1 MTKRTMDSLISM
13 EALSALLTLS
23 LMEIVL
29 GIDNIIFIAILTG
42 RLPKEK
48 QPFAQKLG
56 ISMALVTRILL
67 LFSLSWL
74 MGLTTPLFTLLEHS
88 FSVRD
93 LILIFGGLFLV
104 GKATFEIH
112 HKVEGDGDEGEM
124 ASKASHAKNMSMI
137 IFQIMLLDIVFSLD
151 SVITAIGMVQ
161 QISIMVIAM
170 VIAMVVMLFSASHI
184 SHFVEKH
191 PTVKILALSFLILI
205 GVVLTVEGMGGHV
218 GKAYIYFAMFFSLTV
233 EMINMRYRSKTSS
246 KDKRETLENVTR

>member
-1 MTKRTMDSLISM
+1 MDSLFSI

-29 GIDNIIFIAILTG
+29 GIDNIIFIAILTA

-56 ISMALVTRILL
+56 ISMALITRVGL
-67 LFSLSWL
+67 LFCLSWL
-74 MGLTTPLFTLLEHS
+74 MGLTKPLFEVFNHG
-88 FSVRD
+88 FSLRD
-93 LILIFGGLFLV
+93 LILILGGLFLV

-112 HKVEGDGDEGEM
+112 HKLEGPEEGKVDSN
-124 ASKASHAKNMSMI
+124 SKSAQNKVSMI

-151 SVITAIGMVQ
+151 SVITAIGMVK

-170 VIAMVVMLFSASHI
+170 IIAMGVMLFSATFI
-184 SHFVEKH
+184 SEFVEKH

-205 GVVLTVEGMGGHV
+205 GVVLIVEGMGGHV
-218 GKAYIYFAMFFSLTV
+218 GKGYIYFAMFFSLAV
-233 EMINMRYRSKTSS
+233 ELVNMRYRTKAKIGS
-246 KDKRETLENVTR
+246 

>member
-1 MTKRTMDSLISM
+1 MDSLFSL

-42 RLPKEK
+42 RLPKEQ
-48 QPFAQKLG
+48 QPFAQRLG
-56 ISMALVTRILL
+56 ISMALITRIAL

-74 MGLTTPLFTLLEHS
+74 MGLTEPLFELFNHG
-88 FSVRD
+88 FSLRD

-112 HKVEGDGDEGEM
+112 HKIEGEGDEGE
-124 ASKASHAKNMSMI
+124 AAAKHTKAKKLSMI

-170 VIAMVVMLFSASHI
+170 IIAMIVMLFSATFI
-184 SHFVEKH
+184 SEFVDKH
-191 PTVKILALSFLILI
+191 PTIKILALSFLILI

-218 GKAYIYFAMFFSLTV
+218 GKAYIYFAMFFSLSV
-233 EMINMRYRSKTSS
+233 ELVNMRYRNKQLAT
-246 KDKRETLENVTR
+246 KKA